1 VDTRVRHEVGLELS
15 DIDVERAIEAQ
26 TGGQGRDNLSDQTVQ
41 VSVGRALD
49 VQVAAADVVQSFLYV
64 AKKY

>member
-15 DIDVERAIEAQ
+15 DIDVERAIETQ
-26 TGGQGRDNLSDQTVQ
+26 RSSQGGNNLSNQTVQ
-41 VSVGRALD
+41 VRVGRALD
-49 VQVAAADVVQSFLYV
+49 VQVATADVVQSFLYV

>member
-15 DIDVERAIEAQ
+15 DIDVERAIETQ
-26 TGGQGRDNLSDQTVQ
+26 RSSQGGNNLSNQTVQ
-41 VSVGRALD
+41 VRVGRALD
-49 VQVAAADVVQSFLYV
+49 IQVAAAYVVQSFLYV